1 MATNRLA
8 LQSPDPANRL
18 PYWPEAD
25 VQEPN
30 VCLSGS
36 SRRHA
41 KFYARVRTAIRR
53 KKVWTEALHLL
64 DNPRDGRRE
73 LHHRMSADAVAV
85 GTIWHD

>member
-41 KFYARVRTAIRR
+41 KFYARVRTAICRIKKFGLRLCICSLTLAEKADGAESFIIECRR
-53 KKVWTEALHLL
+53 T
-64 DNPRDGRRE
+64 P
-73 LHHRMSADAVAV
+73 SQ
-85 GTIWHD
+85 